1 MHTGVYTT
9 SKKRT
14 DDPTKTMKREP
25 VPVLAISSFLLLHPA
40 FDDPYKNVDLEN
52 GHLTRTVKLVNVF
65 WEFLAALV
73 IFLFCLELFSNTTI
87 AGVGALIT
95 LFISHMTFLST
106 GPVVDTLNTELPAAA
121 LLLAASWCAVCFV
134 HHETKS
140 PAICFG
146 IAMGLLALTKA
157 AFFSIGIVFLLLL
170 IFLDRRKLF
179 RQTDAAS
186 PRQLKVT
193 YAALVLAL
201 LATLAPWLV
210 RNAIS
215 LGRPE
220 MIAGRAEGILGM
232 RMILTQQPALGLIYA
247 SSPPPLKQQLGPQLG
262 YTPADLEAGGRL
274 SVVNVHLPQWQT
286 FKTRMEAEGYDG
298 TTEQWLRR
306 SCSYLW

>member
-121 LLLAASWCAVCFV
+121 LLLAAFWCAVCFV

-186 PRQLKVT
+186 PRQLRVT

-210 RNAIS
+210 RNVNQPRTPRNDRGSRRGNSRYADDFDPAARTRIDLRFKS
-215 LGRPE
+215 PATEAATRPPV
-220 MIAGRAEGILGM
+220 GV
-232 RMILTQQPALGLIYA
+232 YA
-247 SSPPPLKQQLGPQLG
+247 CGPRG
-262 YTPADLEAGGRL
+262 WGKVECR
-274 SVVNVHLPQWQT
+274 
-286 FKTRMEAEGYDG
+286 
-298 TTEQWLRR
+298 
-306 SCSYLW
+306 